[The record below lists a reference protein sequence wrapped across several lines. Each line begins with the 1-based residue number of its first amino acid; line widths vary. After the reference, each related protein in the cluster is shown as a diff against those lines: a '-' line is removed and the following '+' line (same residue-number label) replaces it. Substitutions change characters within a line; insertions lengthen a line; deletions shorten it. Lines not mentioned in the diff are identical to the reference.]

1 MKTKPEVVRVSIA
14 DISKLGWRI
23 AGSYQVSALYGER
36 VEPLAGARQPQRA
49 RLEGGRLAACRQALR
64 LVGLDPRHYAMQFAK
79 GSVEAGAIE
88 ARFVRVVV

>member
-1 MKTKPEVVRVSIA
+1 MRAPPEVVRVSIA

-23 AGSYQVSALYGER
+23 AGSYQVSVIDGECI
-36 VEPLAGARQPQRA
+36 EPLAGVRQPQRA

-64 LVGLDPRHYAMQFAK
+64 LVGLNPHHYAMQFAQ
-79 GSVEAGAIE
+79 GSVEAGNID

>member
-1 MKTKPEVVRVSIA
+1 MKTKPEVVCVSIA
-14 DISKLGWRI
+14 EISKLGWRV
-23 AGSYQVSALYGER
+23 AGSYQVSVIDGECI
-36 VEPLAGARQPQRA
+36 EPLAGARQPQRA

-64 LVGLDPRHYAMQFAK
+64 LVGLNPHHYAMQTAK